1 MERVLVSVENITLR
15 GGGRELVRGLN
26 LAVGVGER
34 WAVLG
39 PNGAGKSTLLAT
51 LAGVR
56 AAVRGVV
63 RIDGRDVQRA
73 SVSELAQ
80 ARALMTDRW
89 VDPFSASVLD
99 TLLTAR
105 FRFGTAGFGA
115 DDAQGLAAAGL
126 WLAALDAAA
135 LRQRDV
141 RELSRGERQRVALAT
156 ALMQDTPLL
165 LLDEPTAHQDPRH
178 QAVVLAALN
187 SPAVASRATVA
198 SLHDMNAA
206 VAFATHA
213 LLLGG
218 TGAWHAGPAHEV
230 LTAERLSEVFAAP
243 IRSVP
248 TENGA
253 VFFMAN
259 GDRLAQQSPI
269 WATTPG
275 RRHS

>member
-1 MERVLVSVENITLR
+1 MADALVTVEALTLH
-15 GGGRELVRGLN
+15 GGGRELVRDLN
-26 LAVGVGER
+26 LSVYPGER

-56 AAVRGVV
+56 KAARGVV
-63 RIDGRDVQRA
+63 RIGGRDVQRS

-89 VDPFSASVLD
+89 VDPFPASVLD
-99 TLLTAR
+99 TVLTAR
-105 FRFGTAGFGA
+105 FRFGAAGRGV
-115 DDAQGLAAAGL
+115 DDAPGRECAER

-135 LRQRDV
+135 LARRDV

-156 ALMQDTPLL
+156 ALVQDTPLV

-178 QAVVLAALN
+178 QAVVLAALR
-187 SPAVASRATVA
+187 SPRADAPAMVA

-213 LLLGG
+213 LLLTGH
-218 TGAWHAGPAHEV
+218 GAWHVGPAQDV
-230 LTAERLSEVFAAP
+230 LTAERLSAVFSAR
-243 IRSVP
+243 IESMP
-248 TENGA
+248 TAHGA

-259 GDRLAQQSPI
+259 GDRHP
-269 WATTPG
+269 
-275 RRHS
+275 